1 MRLMAELSWALL
13 FTYVEQKGTGRSEQ
27 AVLCRLQAV
36 LCRLRAVLCCL
47 RANLF
52 STSKKRIK
60 RGPDESRPIMRVSST
75 VVP

>member
-1 MRLMAELSWALL
+1 MKLMAELSWALL

-27 AVLCRLQAV
+27 SA